1 MIDFIVISGS
11 ILRLGCLDCDSY
23 IGDIVILWI
32 VKPGFCSIH
41 YTVTFVRLKN
51 VNGYIRRISLYRR
64 SLYRGSTV
72 PYRSKK
78 EGNCFPYPPRK
89 QPTTITTT
97 KSTETQLAIRLSH
110 RSALP
115 TCSRLFIYQFIY
127 LFIYLFIYCCL
138 FVFLTS
144 YLPRQPQALC
154 TLGEVRLLPAV
165 QTIHGRLLPEEL
177 PQMLNCV
184 YVDCWKPYF
193 TVLKGDPIGLYRV
206 WSFKRTMSAFF
217 CDTLKRRKP
226 HLCQWKPKNISSL
239 LLEVAIPATGYTT
252 VKFRK

>member
-41 YTVTFVRLKN
+41 YTVTVVRLKN
-51 VNGYIRRISLYRR
+51 VNRHIRRISLYRR

-97 KSTETQLAIRLSH
+97 KRTETQLAIRLSH
-110 RSALP
+110 KSALP

-127 LFIYLFIYCCL
+127 LFIYLCIYLFIYLFIYLLLFVCL
-138 FVFLTS
+138 FNKLFAKTTTGIVHLGQSQASASSTNHSWTSTAGRAAANVELCLCWLLKAVFYCIEGRS
-144 YLPRQPQALC
+144 DWS
-154 TLGEVRLLPAV
+154 V
-165 QTIHGRLLPEEL
+165 Q
-177 PQMLNCV
+177 
-184 YVDCWKPYF
+184 
-193 TVLKGDPIGLYRV
+193 
-206 WSFKRTMSAFF
+206 
-217 CDTLKRRKP
+217 
-226 HLCQWKPKNISSL
+226 SL
-239 LLEVAIPATGYTT
+239 I
-252 VKFRK
+252 F